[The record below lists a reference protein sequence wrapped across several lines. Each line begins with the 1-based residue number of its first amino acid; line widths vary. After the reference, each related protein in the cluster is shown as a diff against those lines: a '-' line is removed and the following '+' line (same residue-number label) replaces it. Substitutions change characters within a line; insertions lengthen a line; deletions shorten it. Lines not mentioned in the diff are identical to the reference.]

1 MNTERHQTLEELYA
15 SRDHLRKLAG
25 VREARSQEFMAK
37 AMSEMDRSATL
48 NRRAD
53 EVEEEIGNRIA
64 GRMMLH
70 TAEKS
75 DPVREALAE

>member
-1 MNTERHQTLEELYA
+1 MESNRHQTLEELYA
-15 SRDHLRKLAG
+15 QRDHLRKLAG

-53 EVEEEIGNRIA
+53 EVEDEIQSRIA
-64 GRMMLH
+64 GRIMTH
-70 TAEKS
+70 TAAKS
-75 DPVREALAE
+75 DQVKEALAE